1 MKETGWKWGENTTPH
16 FRGGCMPQRETDTKT
31 HKQTRHPATHKNE
44 KKHLCR
50 AATKRK
56 SDKRFKYTPAPPASP
71 TPNPALTPAHASCS
85 SSGTRVATTLR
96 SARLQMLRACII
108 MQLLCNYYANFT
120 QLLFCNYYAIIMQLL
135 CKYSGP
141 VLLCNYYAITKT
153 LWMARRPDA
162 GLTLT
167 PNPKP

>member
-56 SDKRFKYTPAPPASP
+56 SDKRFKYTPAPPPPPPPPPPP
-71 TPNPALTPAHASCS
+71 TPPSPPPTPLARRRERVSLPRYVLPVCKCSGPVLSCNYYAII
-85 SSGTRVATTLR
+85 TQILR
-96 SARLQMLRACII
+96 NYYSAII
-108 MQLLCNYYANFT
+108 MQLLCNYYVNT
-120 QLLFCNYYAIIMQLL
+120 PGLYYYAIIMQLQKL
-135 CKYSGP
+135 YGWQED
-141 VLLCNYYAITKT
+141 L
-153 LWMARRPDA
+153 MQ
-162 GLTLT
+162 G
-167 PNPKP
+167 